1 MANPLHSNVREKL
14 DPEYVAFHDK
24 HLADWQPLN
33 YSLWDP
39 FIRSQKSPMGLA
51 DLAPVNVKSIKDIR
65 IADKLTL
72 RVYSLDVKQPEE
84 GLPIF
89 AWLHGGAFFAA
100 DGILGRIES
109 SINVAH
115 V

>member
-1 MANPLHSNVREKL
+1 MANPLHSDVREKL
-14 DPEYVAFHDK
+14 HPEYVAFYDK
-24 HLADWQPLN
+24 HLADWQPPD

-39 FIRSQKSPMGLA
+39 SIRSQKSPMGLA
-51 DLAPVNVKSIKDIR
+51 DLAPVDVKSIKDIR
-65 IADKLTL
+65 IADELTL
-72 RVYSLDVKQPEE
+72 RVYSPDVTQPEE

-100 DGILGRIES
+100 DGISGRIEN
-109 SINVAH
+109 SIDVAH